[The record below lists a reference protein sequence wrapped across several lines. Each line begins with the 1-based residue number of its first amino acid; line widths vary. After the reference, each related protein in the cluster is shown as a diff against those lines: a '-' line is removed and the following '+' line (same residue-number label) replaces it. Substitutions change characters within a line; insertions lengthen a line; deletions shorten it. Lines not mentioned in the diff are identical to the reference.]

1 MNIKERIYFYRMSKY
16 NPIKTAANSIDNAA
30 YLAYYKS
37 RITNVAQEALSG
49 QISSS
54 IAKKEISDL
63 LDNIKEVK
71 KGDK

>member
-1 MNIKERIYFYRMSKY
+1 MNLKERIYFQRMSKY

-30 YLAYYKS
+30 YLAYYRS
-37 RITNVAQEALSG
+37 MIINLARGALSEE
-49 QISSS
+49 ISPSN
-54 IAKKEISDL
+54 AKKEISNL